1 MKRTQTLNS
10 SMAAELE
17 KTFANNN
24 YHGTTEAGLPFH
36 TETGSIPILV
46 SAPHA
51 TKHKRNDSIKEQDNY
66 TGAIALLL
74 HQFTDCHLIYATKL
88 GKEDPNYT
96 KGGGLYKKKVV
107 DMINSFNI
115 KYLID
120 LHGASEKRPFSIDM
134 GTCYGK
140 TMKDDTLCIIKNA
153 LVSSSMQGVKQN
165 HHFPAANPNTVTHYA
180 NARTGVES
188 VQLEINKVYRDPI
201 RKEDLFLR
209 CVNGLRQMIVNLST

>member
-1 MKRTQTLNS
+1 MKKTQILNS

-24 YHGTTEAGLPFH
+24 YTGITEAERPFH
-36 TETGSIPILV
+36 TETGSLPILV
-46 SAPHA
+46 SAPHS
-51 TKHKRNDSIKEQDNY
+51 TKHKRNGSIKEQDDY

-74 HQFTDCHLIYATKL
+74 HQLTDCHLIYTTKL
-88 GKEDPNYT
+88 SDEDPNYT
-96 KGGGLYKKKVV
+96 KGGGVYKKKVV
-107 DMINSFNI
+107 DIIHRFKI

-140 TMKDDTLCIIKNA
+140 TMKGDTLCIIEND

-165 HHFPAANPNTVTHYA
+165 HHFPACNPNTVTHYA
-180 NARTGVES
+180 NAQTGVES

-201 RKEDLFLR
+201 CTEELFLR
-209 CVNGLRQMIVNLST
+209 CVNGLRQSIINLST